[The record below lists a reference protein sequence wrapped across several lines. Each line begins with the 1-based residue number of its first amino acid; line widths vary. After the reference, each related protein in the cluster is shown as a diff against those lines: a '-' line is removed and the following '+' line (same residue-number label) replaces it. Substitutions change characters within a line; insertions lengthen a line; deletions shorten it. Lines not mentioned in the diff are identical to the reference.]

1 MSWTVKLAV
10 SHTEARLLVQD
21 EGRGDVLKARLPA
34 RPRHPRALLTLLEG
48 LALWSGS
55 ALCVVISADESVQ
68 VGCALDL
75 FGSELWPVDS
85 PLVRFEPAVP
95 ASRRRLSGLGDF
107 RALRRG
113 KSAAHRS
120 DP

>member
-1 MSWTVKLAV
+1 MSWTVKLAATH
-10 SHTEARLLVQD
+10 SEARLLLQD

-55 ALCVVISADESVQ
+55 ALCVVISADESAQ
-68 VGCALDL
+68 VGCASDL
-75 FGSELWPVDS
+75 FGDDLWPVES

-95 ASRRRLSGLGDF
+95 VSRRRLSGLGDF
-107 RALRRG
+107 GALRHD
-113 KSAAHRS
+113 KPAARRS